1 MPAFRQVLA
10 FSGVD
15 ERTAT
20 GNVGIIV
27 PLRGSNVVFL
37 ADGPTLQVESTATP
51 AVQVE
56 EITDPRR
63 HPIWSKLIA
72 AALSFENLKARAI
85 RVFKIS
91 GNSLAGIDVAKVVA
105 RNDSTRKVEATLKVL
120 VLKQKLV
127 KISIRPT
134 QVSDGPKNIVRF
146 TNSSGSAQTLLD
158 QMNLVWEPQANIVFQ
173 LARTDPALIDGL
185 SPTSVGAD
193 IQNPTMAAS
202 FQSNKDP
209 AADLTVFLVRR
220 AFDGKNSVN
229 GVTDAKA
236 GFSLIGDNR
245 SETTLAHEAGH
256 FLGALNEHG
265 KFSQKYGHQGTDPD
279 LLMRDG
285 GAGRKI
291 PFGLVTDFNK
301 GYR

>member
-27 PLRGSNVVFL
+27 PLRGSNVVIL

-72 AALSFENLKARAI
+72 AALSFESLKARAI

-134 QVSDGPKNIVRF
+134 QVSDGQKKHREVH
-146 TNSSGSAQTLLD
+146 
-158 QMNLVWEPQANIVFQ
+158 EFQ
-173 LARTDPALIDGL
+173 RQRTD
-185 SPTSVGAD
+185 
-193 IQNPTMAAS
+193 AARPDES
-202 FQSNKDP
+202 
-209 AADLTVFLVRR
+209 R
-220 AFDGKNSVN
+220 
-229 GVTDAKA
+229 
-236 GFSLIGDNR
+236 
-245 SETTLAHEAGH
+245 
-256 FLGALNEHG
+256 LGA
-265 KFSQKYGHQGTDPD
+265 SSKYCLSTCQ
-279 LLMRDG
+279 DG
-285 GAGRKI
+285 SGFDRRPIAN
-291 PFGLVTDFNK
+291 VCWS
-301 GYR
+301 